1 MCCSIRLTLTHY
13 RFKSEQCSS
22 HTHTENGL
30 LSLCHLNP
38 HYQGPPHDSQNPG
51 PLIPCPPSFLY
62 MYNVP
67 HWSSLAA
74 WAVVL
79 YFLQLA
85 VRAGLG
91 LGTEQASMRQLSDC
105 QGYPRPLSPVLSF
118 SGCIW
123 GLGWWHATEKILLLI
138 FLCRST
144 KRTIRFSNWNKKHQ
158 SNPSLPRGGEE
169 ATILSNDNKKARPG

>member
-1 MCCSIRLTLTHY
+1 MWVPWVLHLDFSVLRLLHKHSMFWALVKSHSPLVLPDWRVMCCSIRLTLTHY

-67 HWSSLAA
+67 RWSSLAA
-74 WAVVL
+74 WAGVL

-91 LGTEQASMRQLSDC
+91 LGTEQLPSLYTASMRQLSDC
-105 QGYPRPLSPVLSF
+105 QGYPRPLSPALLHFPSVVA
-118 SGCIW
+118 SGI
-123 GLGWWHATEKILLLI
+123 
-138 FLCRST
+138 
-144 KRTIRFSNWNKKHQ
+144 
-158 SNPSLPRGGEE
+158 
-169 ATILSNDNKKARPG
+169 